1 MWYIFVIV
9 KPINRGTFTS
19 PGGKGGG
26 KNVDKYKRGG
36 RKINLK
42 RNTMSIFLNLSPRI
56 FFLGVLQGNIVGYS
70 DIMVFLFS
78 LYILYNVYY

>member
-1 MWYIFVIV
+1 MLTNT
-9 KPINRGTFTS
+9 KEGE
-19 PGGKGGG
+19 
-26 KNVDKYKRGG
+26 

>member
-26 KNVDKYKRGG
+26 ENVNKYKRGG
-36 RKINLK
+36 EEDKLK
-42 RNTMSIFLNLSPRI
+42 KK
-56 FFLGVLQGNIVGYS
+56 
-70 DIMVFLFS
+70 
-78 LYILYNVYY
+78 YNVNLPKSFPQDFFSWCSARKYCRVL